1 MRIGYEG
8 TPSCCGAY
16 TIYGFECDY
25 SYTTGELYGSV
36 KDYAGQVKRAEE
48 DVKGILN
55 ALKDRSFMLVYLNAP
70 QQRVYEKMLLK
81 LGFTVLA
88 EAENIPYFAT
98 SPLKMYG
105 FIYNTP
111 GRFNVEEKKNYM
123 DEMKRGWEPSKYAI
137 TSPKPFPTGE
147 TVKW

>member
-1 MRIGYEG
+1 MKIAYEG

-16 TIYGFECDY
+16 VLYGFECDY
-25 SYTTGELYGSV
+25 SYNTGDLYGKV
-36 KDYAGQVKRAEE
+36 KDYDAKVKQAEE
-48 DVKGILN
+48 DVKSILN

-70 QQRVYEKMLLK
+70 QQLVYEKMLLK

-98 SPLKMYG
+98 SPIKMYG

-111 GRFNVEEKKNYM
+111 FRFHAEAKKKYLEEAKK
-123 DEMKRGWEPSKYAI
+123 GWEPSKYSI
-137 TSPKPFPTGE
+137 TSPKPFPTGD
-147 TVKW
+147 TIKW